1 MLVGEILEYV
11 RNKEEL
17 PSRSQE
23 WIDVRKA
30 IEPLSKALAEES
42 PHLNLEFESN
52 IPGQIPLIY
61 ADRIAFVRVAKN
73 IIGNAQRYANSR
85 LIVRAYQVPM
95 EATDRHQA
103 SLSTPQSQTCV
114 EFEDDGLGI
123 PEDKWRD
130 VIEPFV
136 RISDPNSGVPGISS
150 HGHSRNHSG
159 HKNHT
164 GIGLGLAIVNR
175 ILQQHGGSIQIG
187 RGTSGGCIVRTYWL
201 NPASQPPMV

>member
-1 MLVGEILEYV
+1 
-11 RNKEEL
+11 
-17 PSRSQE
+17 
-23 WIDVRKA
+23 VRKA

-52 IPGQIPLIY
+52 IPGQVPLIY

-164 GIGLGLAIVNR
+164 GIGLGPATWWLDPDWSGNIRWLHCAYVLAESCKSAADGLAI
-175 ILQQHGGSIQIG
+175 
-187 RGTSGGCIVRTYWL
+187 RGLRSEF
-201 NPASQPPMV
+201 